1 MHSNEEDAPLT
12 DHLLEQFA
20 GWYMIS
26 VMAVRA
32 LEHARALHAR
42 SKGGQPDVSS
52 AKNLNHHCR
61 D

>member
-20 GWYMIS
+20 GWYLIS

-32 LEHARALHAR
+32 LEHARSLHAR
-42 SKGGQPDVSS
+42 RKGGKPDVSS
-52 AKNLNHHCR
+52 AKT
-61 D
+61 